1 MSKTS
6 INVKTRDLLKERGF
20 TAVHKVES
28 FNSFTKRYSDLFG
41 IWDFLAVGNGETIA
55 VQVTSKSNVSSRIK
69 KIEDSEHIAACRE
82 AGWQLEVHG
91 WFKNKSKRWE
101 CKVVDIS

>member
-6 INVKTRDLLKERGF
+6 INVKTRYNLAKRGF
-20 TAVHKVES
+20 TAIHKVES

-41 IWDFLAVGNGETIA
+41 IWDFLAVGMGETIA
-55 VQVTSKSNVSSRIK
+55 VQVTSKSNISSRIK
-69 KIEDSEHIAACRE
+69 KIQESDHIAACRD

-91 WFKNKSKRWE
+91 WWKNKSNRWQV
-101 CKVVDIS
+101 KIVDIS